1 MERMRAKSMAMKGNK
16 AELMRAVSELKAV
29 DYSKEP
35 ELNSMY
41 MRLSNGRKQFAE
53 IFEKNIKVI
62 MQISSLDLT
71 LQHQTEKIMDI
82 SKNIE
87 QAAEAIFGTASGAS
101 YAAGSS
107 NNQHEELTNT
117 IVKVSEDTKEVYQ
130 KIETGQNEL
139 TSVKEL
145 SEQLLVVSKEMKDD
159 MEALFELMERMGE
172 VITGIDTISMQ
183 TNLLA
188 LNASVEAARAG
199 EAGKGFAVVA
209 NEIRQLAGETQKMV
223 GSMGDFVEN
232 MKHASQKSSK
242 SASNT
247 MNALNSM
254 TDRIKS
260 AWELNDENRKSVS
273 QVNESVSSIAAVSQ
287 EISHSMTEMENQIIG
302 STNFMRQVSTDLNQA
317 IEPVV
322 SIEKTLDETVKQMG
336 AMTDDA
342 FFRMENKEFAEYMKN
357 AISSHHTWLGNLR
370 KMVSE
375 RKVIPLQL
383 DSSKCG
389 FGHFYYSMT
398 PKIPEVLPIWDTLG
412 EKHKRFHQFGAS
424 IIRAL
429 NSGNYSDAEQVYR
442 KADKY
447 SKELIADMEKILL
460 LAES

>member
-1 MERMRAKSMAMKGNK
+1 MGIKGNK
-16 AELMRAVSELKAV
+16 AELMKAVSELKAV

-41 MRLSNGRKQFAE
+41 RRLASGRKQFAE

-82 SKNIE
+82 SQGIE
-87 QAAEAIFGTASGAS
+87 RAATAIFGTASGGS
-101 YAAGSS
+101 YDTGTS
-107 NNQHEELTNT
+107 NNKHEELTDT
-117 IVKVSEDTKEVYQ
+117 IIKVSEDAQEVSR
-130 KIETGQNEL
+130 KIESGQDEL
-139 TSVKEL
+139 TTIKEL

-159 MEALFELMERMGE
+159 MENLFEIMKRMGE

-199 EAGKGFAVVA
+199 EAGKGFSVVA
-209 NEIRQLAGETQKMV
+209 NEIRELAGETQKMV
-223 GSMGDFVEN
+223 GNMGDFVEN
-232 MKHASQKSSK
+232 MKQASQKSSK

-247 MNALNSM
+247 ISALDSM
-254 TDRIKS
+254 TDRIKNV
-260 AWELNDENRKSVS
+260 WELNDENRKRVS
-273 QVNESVSSIAAVSQ
+273 EVNESISSIAAVSQ

-302 STNFMRQVSTDLNQA
+302 STDFMRQVSTDLNQA

-322 SIEKTLDETVKQMG
+322 NIEKTLDEAVKQMG

-342 FFRMENKEFAEYMKN
+342 FFRLENKEFAGYVKN
-357 AISSHHTWLGNLR
+357 AISSHHVWLDNLY
-370 KMVSE
+370 KMVKE
-375 RKVIPLQL
+375 RKVNPLQL

-412 EKHKRFHQFGAS
+412 QKHRRFHQFGAS
-424 IIRAL
+424 VIRAL
-429 NSGNYSDAEQVYR
+429 NCGNYSEAEQIYR
-442 KADKY
+442 KADNY
-447 SKELIADMEKILL
+447 SKELIADLEKILL

>member
-1 MERMRAKSMAMKGNK
+1 MRAKSMAMKGNK

>member
-1 MERMRAKSMAMKGNK
+1 MASKGNK
-16 AELMRAVSELKAV
+16 AALMRAVSELKAV

-82 SKNIE
+82 SKSIE
-87 QAAEAIFGTASGAS
+87 QAAEAIFGTASDAS

-260 AWELNDENRKSVS
+260 VWELNDENRKSVS
-273 QVNESVSSIAAVSQ
+273 RVNESVSSIATVSQ

-322 SIEKTLDETVKQMG
+322 NIEKTLDETVKQMG

-342 FFRMENKEFAEYMKN
+342 FFRMENKEFAEYIKN

-375 RKVIPLQL
+375 RKIIPLQL

-412 EKHKRFHQFGAS
+412 EKHKRFHQFSAS
-424 IIRAL
+424 VIRAL

-460 LAES
+460 LAEG

>member
-1 MERMRAKSMAMKGNK
+1 MAIKSNK
-16 AELMRAVSELKAV
+16 ATLVKAVSELKAA

-35 ELNSMY
+35 ELNTMY
-41 MRLSNGRKQFAE
+41 LRLSNGRKQFAE
-53 IFEKNIKVI
+53 VFEKNIKVI

-82 SKNIE
+82 SKGIE
-87 QAAEAIFGTASGAS
+87 RATEAIFGTASGS
-101 YAAGSS
+101 SFDAAGS

-117 IVKVSEDTKEVYQ
+117 IIKVSEDTQEVYR
-130 KIETGQNEL
+130 KIESGQEEL
-139 TSVKEL
+139 TSIKEL
-145 SEQLLVVSKEMKDD
+145 SEQLLDVSKEMKEDLED
-159 MEALFELMERMGE
+159 LFEIMKRMGE

-209 NEIRQLAGETQKMV
+209 NEIRELAGETQKMV
-223 GSMGDFVEN
+223 GNMGDFVEN
-232 MKHASQKSSK
+232 MKVASQKTSK
-242 SASNT
+242 SATNT
-247 MNALNSM
+247 ITALNSM
-254 TDRIKS
+254 SDRIKNV
-260 AWELNDENRKSVS
+260 WELNDENRKSVS
-273 QVNESVSSIAAVSQ
+273 EVNESVSSVATVSQ

-302 STNFMRQVSTDLNQA
+302 STDFMRQVSTDLNQA

-322 SIEKTLDETVKQMG
+322 NIEKLLDETVKQMG

-342 FFRMENKEFAEYMKN
+342 FFRLENKEFAGYMKN
-357 AISSHHTWLGNLR
+357 AISSHHVWLDNLH
-370 KMVSE
+370 KMVKE
-375 RKVIPLQL
+375 RKINPLQL

-424 IIRAL
+424 VIRAL
-429 NSGNYSDAEQVYR
+429 NSGNYADAEEIYR
-442 KADKY
+442 KANNY
-447 SKELIADMEKILL
+447 SKDLIADMEKILL